1 MSDHGE
7 EQLSTRSDAASSR
20 RQGKKRPREVSGKR
34 LVSEADGRKNDVT
47 DFQAALWRSTSLFQV
62 NSVKI
67 SHDTPRPKVGPTVD
81 LRMSDADMNDLRFE
95 ALTSRI
101 NKVESYLEEIVHHI
115 TINDSRHVTV
125 SPP

>member
-1 MSDHGE
+1 MSDRGE
-7 EQLSTRSDAASSR
+7 EQLSVRSDAASSR
-20 RQGKKRPREVSGKR
+20 RQGKKRPREVFEKR
-34 LVSEADGRKNDVT
+34 SVSEADGRKNDVT
-47 DFQAALWRSTSLFQV
+47 SKQHYGEAHHSFQV
-62 NSVKI
+62 NSEKI